1 MKIEQEVRG
10 RSLIIRLG
18 GELDVKSAPE
28 FREATEAALDRHSSN
43 HLILNLENV
52 SFVDS
57 SGLGAILGRYR
68 RLQQGG
74 GRMSLV
80 APAPNVRRVM
90 ELSGLFKI
98 MPVFRAEERALE
110 G

>member
-1 MKIEQEVRG
+1 MKIEQEARG
-10 RSLIIRLG
+10 RTLIIRLG
-18 GELDVKSAPE
+18 GELDVKTAPE
-28 FREATEAALDRHSSN
+28 FRETTEAAIDRHAPN
-43 HLILNLENV
+43 HLVLNLGEV

-57 SGLGAILGRYR
+57 TGLGAILGRYR
-68 RLQQGG
+68 RLQQSA

-90 ELSGLFKI
+90 ELSGIFKI
-98 MPVFRAEERALE
+98 MAAYRSEERALE